1 MSFFERL
8 AQDIRFG
15 LRTLAG
21 NPGFTALAVLTLA
34 LGIGANSAIFSV
46 INGVLLQPLPYTEG
60 NELVLLRQHAPGRG
74 IDQVNLSIPEV
85 MDYRAQ
91 MSSLDGVV
99 EYHSMSFTLLN
110 RGEPDRVLTGVVS
123 HNFFDVLGVMPRHG
137 RTFQPG
143 DDELGAEA
151 VLILSHEY
159 WQQRFGGDPDIV
171 GQVFEMNDKPHT
183 VVGVLPPVP
192 QYPRYNDVYMPTVA
206 CPFRGRAQETMH
218 ENRRAFGALTAFG
231 RVKEGHQV
239 SDVDVEMATVAQRF
253 AGEHTDVYTPEMQFG
268 TYTVPLFEE
277 LTRNARPMLM
287 ILLATSGLVLLTA
300 CANVANLMV
309 SRMMRR
315 ERELAVR
322 AAMGA
327 GRGRLVSQLVTEST
341 LLSIG
346 GGVLGL
352 LIASRGLGMLS
363 SFVGQFTPRTHSIGI
378 DGSVLAFTFAVAVLT
393 GLAFGVMPA
402 LSSRQNLAGA
412 LKDSG
417 GQSTDG
423 GGRQRLR
430 SALIVA
436 QVAVSFVLLIGA
448 GLLLTSFL
456 KLSQVDPGFSPE
468 RVLTAEVF
476 PNWSKYP
483 GPSGGIELFNA
494 ILDNLEG
501 KPGIVSAAVAS
512 NFPLSGANPMMMRI
526 MVEGQEYEDPS
537 AQPSFDMRVV
547 SRDYFETTGIPLMLG
562 RTFERTDHLDSSL
575 VSVVSES
582 FVAHHFP
589 DRDPI
594 GKRVSWNNGQDWIEI
609 VGVVADVRDYGLDD
623 AFSEVMYQP
632 FDQVQ
637 MAGRVLVRT
646 TGDPMEMAAVVRD
659 AVHGFDP
666 DQPVENFQ
674 TMEMLQ
680 SESISTPRVTALL
693 LGLFGGLAL
702 IITIAG
708 ITGVVATSVTQRTQE
723 FGIRMALGAQ
733 TREVMGMVLKQGV
746 SLVAAGVVLGLIG
759 AVTFSRALEGLLY
772 NTEAVDPITY
782 VGVALVFLGA
792 SLLACWLPARR
803 ATRVDPIVALK
814 AD

>member
-1 MSFFERL
+1 MSFFENL
-8 AQDIRFG
+8 IQDIRFG
-15 LRTLAG
+15 ARTLRN
-21 NPGFTALAVLTLA
+21 NPGFTALAIVTLA
-34 LGIGANSAIFSV
+34 LGIGANTAIFSV

-60 NELVLLRQHAPGRG
+60 KELVLLRQNAPGRN
-74 IDQVNLSIPEV
+74 IDQVSLSIPEV

-110 RGEPDRVLTGVVS
+110 QGEPDRVLTGVVS
-123 HNFFDVLGVMPRHG
+123 HNFFEVFGVTPIHG
-137 RTFQPG
+137 RTFAAA
-143 DDELGAEA
+143 DDALGSEA

-159 WQQRFGGDPDIV
+159 WQQRFGGDEEII
-171 GQVFEMNDKPHT
+171 GRVFEMNDKPHT

-206 CPFRGRAQETMH
+206 CPFRGRAQLTMD
-218 ENRRAFGALTAFG
+218 ENRRAFGSLRAFG
-231 RVKEGHQV
+231 RVRDGHEAA
-239 SDVDVEMATVAQRF
+239 DVDAEMAMVAQRF
-253 AGEHTDVYTPEMQFG
+253 EQEYPDTYSPEMQFG

-327 GRGRLVSQLVTEST
+327 GRGRLIRQLLTESV

-346 GGVLGL
+346 GGLLGL
-352 LIASRGLGMLS
+352 FIASRGLEMLT
-363 SFVGQFTPRTHSIGI
+363 SFVAQFTPRTQSIAI
-378 DGSVLAFTFAVAVLT
+378 DGWVLAFTLAVATIT

-402 LSSRQNLAGA
+402 LSSRNELVTS

-430 SALIVA
+430 SGLIIA

-448 GLLLTSFL
+448 GLLLNSFS
-456 KLSQVDPGFSPE
+456 KLSRVDPGFSPE

-483 GPSGGIELFNA
+483 ARQDAVALFNA
-494 ILDNLEG
+494 MLDNLQG
-501 KPGIVSAAVAS
+501 RRGIVSAAVAS
-512 NFPLSGANPMMMRI
+512 NYPLSGALPMMMSIR
-526 MVEGQEYEDPS
+526 VEGREYEDPS
-537 AQPSFDMRVV
+537 AQPTFDMRVV
-547 SRDYFETTGIPLMLG
+547 SRDYFETAGIPLMLG
-562 RTFERTDHLDSSL
+562 RTFERTDHMESAK

-582 FVAHHFP
+582 FVNHHFP
-589 DRDPI
+589 DTNPI
-594 GKRVSWNNGQDWIEI
+594 GRRVAWSRADDWIEI
-609 VGVVADVRDYGLDD
+609 VGVVSDVRDYGLDQE
-623 AFSEVMYQP
+623 FSEVMYQP
-632 FDQVQ
+632 FDQEP
-637 MAGRVLVRT
+637 MASQVLVRT
-646 TGDPMEMAAVVRD
+646 TGDPLQMAAVVRE
-659 AVHGFDP
+659 AVHSFDP
-666 DQPVENFQ
+666 EQPVENFQ
-674 TMEMLQ
+674 TMEVRRA
-680 SESISTPRVTALL
+680 ESIATPRLTVLL
-693 LGLFGGLAL
+693 LGLFGGLAMV
-702 IITIAG
+702 ITITG
-708 ITGVVATSVTQRTQE
+708 IAGVVAASVTQRTNE

-733 TREVMGMVLKQGV
+733 ANEVMGMVLKQGLM
-746 SLVAAGVVLGLIG
+746 LVGIGVALGLVG
-759 AVTFSRALEGLLY
+759 AVSFGRVLEGLLY
-772 NTEAVDPITY
+772 DTEATDPVTFIA
-782 VGVALVFLGA
+782 VAMVFLTA
-792 SLLACWLPARR
+792 TLAACWIPARR
-803 ATRVDPIVALK
+803 ATRVNPIIALK

>member
-1 MSFFERL
+1 MNKFETL
-8 AQDIRFG
+8 LQDIRFG

-46 INGVLLQPLPYTEG
+46 INGVLLEPLPYAAG
-60 NELVLLRQHAPGRG
+60 DELVLLRQHAPGRG
-74 IDQVNLSIPEV
+74 VDQVNFSIPEV

-91 MSSLDGVV
+91 MTTLDGVV

-123 HNFFDVLGVMPRHG
+123 HNFFDVLGVKPLHG

-143 DDELGAEA
+143 DDELGSEA
-151 VLILSHEY
+151 VLMLSHEY
-159 WQQRFGGDPDIV
+159 WQQRFGGDTEIV

-231 RVKEGHQV
+231 RVKGGHEM

-253 AGEHTDVYTPEMQFG
+253 AGEYSDVYTPEMQFG
-268 TYTVPLFEE
+268 TYVVPLFEE

-327 GRGRLVSQLVTEST
+327 GRGRLIGQLLTEST

-346 GGVLGL
+346 GGAVGL
-352 LIASRGLGMLS
+352 FLASRGLGMLS
-363 SFVGQFTPRTHSIGI
+363 SFVGQFTPRTQSIGI
-378 DGSVLAFTFAVAVLT
+378 DVSVLAFTFGVAVLT

-402 LSSRQNLAGA
+402 LSSRDDLAGA
-412 LKDSG
+412 LKDG
-417 GQSTDG
+417 GGHSTES

-430 SALIVA
+430 GALIVA

-456 KLSQVDPGFSPE
+456 KLSSVDPGFRPE

-483 GPSGGIELFNA
+483 GPGGGIELFNA
-494 ILDNLEG
+494 ILENLEG

-526 MVEGQEYEDPS
+526 MVEGEEYEDPA

-547 SRDYFETTGIPLMLG
+547 SRDYFETTGIPLLLG
-562 RTFERTDHLDSSL
+562 RAFERTDHLESAR

-589 DRDPI
+589 DRNPI
-594 GKRVSWNNGQDWIEI
+594 GRRVSWNNGAEWIEI

-666 DQPVENFQ
+666 EQPVENFQ

-708 ITGVVATSVTQRTQE
+708 ITGVIATSVNQRTQE

-733 TREVMGMVLKQGV
+733 THEVMGMVLKQGI
-746 SLVAAGVVLGLIG
+746 SLVGAGVILGLVG
-759 AVTFSRALEGLLY
+759 AVTFSRALQGLLY
-772 NTEAVDPITY
+772 DTDAIDPVTYAAVA
-782 VGVALVFLGA
+782 VLFLLA
-792 SLLACWLPARR
+792 SVVACWLPARR
-803 ATRVDPIVALK
+803 ATRVDPIVAFK
-814 AD
+814 AN

>member
-1 MSFFERL
+1 MNALEAL
-8 AQDIRFG
+8 IQDIRFG
-15 LRTLAG
+15 LRALRN

-34 LGIGANSAIFSV
+34 LGIGANTAIFSV
-46 INGVLLQPLPYTEG
+46 INGVLLQPLPYAEG
-60 NELVLLRQHAPGRG
+60 NELVLMRQHAPGRG
-74 IDQVNLSIPEV
+74 INQLNLSIPEV

-91 MSSLDGVV
+91 MTSLDGVV
-99 EYHSMSFTLLN
+99 EYHSMSFTLLD

-123 HNFFDVLGVMPRHG
+123 HNFFDVLGVQPLHG
-137 RTFQPG
+137 RTFQPA

-151 VLILSHEY
+151 VLMLSHEY

-183 VVGVLPPVP
+183 VVGVLPAVP

-231 RVKEGHQV
+231 RVKAGYQM
-239 SDVDVEMATVAQRF
+239 SDVDAEMSTVAQRF
-253 AGEHTDVYTPEMQFG
+253 TQEYSDVYSPEMQFG
-268 TYTVPLFEE
+268 TYTVPLFDE

-287 ILLATSGLVLLTA
+287 ILLVTSGLVLLTA

-327 GRGRLVSQLVTEST
+327 GRGRLISQLLTEST
-341 LLSIG
+341 LLSVG
-346 GGVLGL
+346 GGLLGL
-352 LIASRGLGMLS
+352 LFASSGLGMLT
-363 SFVGQFTPRTHSIGI
+363 SFVGQFTPRTQSISI
-378 DGSVLAFTFAVAVLT
+378 DGSVLAFTLGVAVLT
-393 GLAFGVMPA
+393 GLVSGVMPA
-402 LSSRQNLAGA
+402 FSSRNDLVGG
-412 LKDSG
+412 LKDGG
-417 GQSTDG
+417 GQSTDRS
-423 GGRQRLR
+423 GRQRLR
-430 SALIVA
+430 GALIVA

-456 KLSQVDPGFSPE
+456 KLSRVDPGFSPE

-483 GPSGGIELFNA
+483 GQNGGIELFNA

-501 KPGIVSAAVAS
+501 TPGIVSAAVAS

-526 MVEGQEYEDPS
+526 MVEGQEYEDRS
-537 AQPSFDMRVV
+537 AQPTFDMRVV
-547 SRDYFETTGIPLMLG
+547 SRDYFETTGIPLLLG
-562 RTFERTDHLDSSL
+562 RTFERTDHLESAL
-575 VSVVSES
+575 VGVVSQS
-582 FVAHHFP
+582 FVQHHFSEENA
-589 DRDPI
+589 I
-594 GKRVSWNNGQDWIEI
+594 GRRVSSNNGNDWIEI

-637 MAGRVLVRT
+637 MANRVLVRT
-646 TGDPMEMAAVVRD
+646 TGDPMEMAPVVLD
-659 AVHGFDP
+659 AVHSFDP
-666 DQPVENFQ
+666 EQPVENFQ

-680 SESISTPRVTALL
+680 SDSIATPRITALL

-708 ITGVVATSVTQRTQE
+708 ITGVVATSVDQRTQE

-733 TREVMGMVLKQGV
+733 TGEVMGMVLKQGV
-746 SLVAAGVVLGLIG
+746 TLVAAGVVLGLIG
-759 AVTFSRALEGLLY
+759 AVAFSRVLEGLLF
-772 NTEAVDPITY
+772 NTDATDPVTY
-782 VGVALVFLGA
+782 AGVALVFLGA
-792 SLLACWLPARR
+792 ALLACWLPARR

-814 AD
+814 AN